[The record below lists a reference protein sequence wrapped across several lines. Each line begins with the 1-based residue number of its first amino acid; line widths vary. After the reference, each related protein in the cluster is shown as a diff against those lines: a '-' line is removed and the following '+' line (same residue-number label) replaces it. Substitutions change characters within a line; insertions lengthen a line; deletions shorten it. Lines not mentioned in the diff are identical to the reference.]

1 MSKKG
6 NVYVLVITDCFSK
19 YTEAYAM
26 PNQQAA
32 TIAEILVKRWIHTY
46 GEPSQV
52 HSDQGSNFMSEL
64 VTQVCEIYDIE
75 KTRTT
80 PYHPQGDIK
89 DEQGK
94 MHLYEME
101 MYAYC

>member
-1 MSKKG
+1 M
-6 NVYVLVITDCFSK
+6 
-19 YTEAYAM
+19 
-26 PNQQAA
+26 
-32 TIAEILVKRWIHTY
+32 KRWIHTY

-80 PYHPQGDIK
+80 PYHPQGDGQVERYNK
-89 DEQGK
+89 GK
-94 MHLYEME
+94 PT
-101 MYAYC
+101 AAPVSTQPRQ

>member
-1 MSKKG
+1 
-6 NVYVLVITDCFSK
+6 
-19 YTEAYAM
+19 M

-75 KTRTT
+75 KTLRR
-80 PYHPQGDIK
+80 PIIRRVMVKLSAIIK
-89 DEQGK
+89 
-94 MHLYEME
+94 L
-101 MYAYC
+101 